1 MCSPNVPFANLS
13 VIPGFNDI
21 INNDNKDDSNI
32 LKLNKVECKTS
43 NNQKYKVI
51 RYDKNFLSVDLVS
64 TYGLCRSVIL
74 NSNNDVVS
82 FAPPKSIP
90 TDDFIR
96 RYPENTE
103 SIRAEEFIEGTMIN
117 VFWDPNIGLSGSWEI
132 STRNT
137 VGATSSFYKTANTK
151 TFRSM
156 FLEAA
161 KENNLFLD
169 KLNQVYSYSFV
180 LQHPQNRIVVPFNK
194 PNLYLVAL
202 YRIDN
207 SNKDNVLVYYIDI
220 NEVKKY
226 DWNDATI
233 KFPQF
238 YEFEKYSVLIE
249 KYASMNT
256 SYDTLGFVL
265 YNTVTGERAKIRNP
279 VYEQVRNLR
288 GNQPKLQ
295 YQYLCLRM
303 EGKVGDFLKFYPEN
317 KRDFSDFRDQLH
329 LFTQTLF
336 SNYVSCYI
344 KKEKPLID
352 FSQQY
357 RTHMFNIHKHYL
369 NDLREQKFFVTNTV
383 VIKYVNNL
391 HPSLLMYC
399 LNYNMRKR
407 NVDYIKAE
415 AEEKISSD
423 E

>member
-1 MCSPNVPFANLS
+1 MSSPNVPFANLS
-13 VIPGFNDI
+13 LIPGFNDI

-51 RYDKNFLSVDLVS
+51 RYDKNFLSVDLVP

-74 NSNNDVVS
+74 NSNNDVLS
-82 FAPPKSIP
+82 IAPPKSIP

-103 SIRAEEFIEGTMIN
+103 TIRAEEFVEGTMIN

-137 VGATSSFYKTANTK
+137 VGATSSFYKNANTK

-226 DWNDATI
+226 DWNGATI
-233 KFPQF
+233 KFPEI
-238 YEFEKYSVLIE
+238 YEFEKYSDLIE

-256 SYDTLGFVL
+256 SYDKLGVVL
-265 YNTVTGERAKIRNP
+265 YNTITGERSKIRNP

-295 YQYLCLRM
+295 YQYLSLRK

-317 KRDFSDFRDQLH
+317 KRDFSAFRDQVH

-344 KKEKPLID
+344 KKEKPLIE
-352 FSQQY
+352 FSDQY
-357 RTHMFNIHKHYL
+357 RTHMFNIHQHYL
-369 NDLREQKFFVTNTV
+369 NDLREKKFFVTNTV

-407 NVDYIKAE
+407 NVDYIKVEAE
-415 AEEKISSD
+415 AEPET
-423 E
+423 